1 MVRDRVG
8 VRLEIELGL
17 GSGFFFSEGGGGGGD
32 FFLVLNIQHALITL
46 TLQHILVL
54 QFTTIHVFH
63 FYK

>member
-8 VRLEIELGL
+8 VRLGIELGL
-17 GSGFFFSEGGGGGGD
+17 GSGVFFLEGGD
-32 FFLVLNIQHALITL
+32 FFLELNIQHALITL
-46 TLQHILVL
+46 TLQQILVL